1 MRHFRTLLIMYLSIW
16 TIILGLTPLSGYAML
31 VPSTDSSM
39 QRQSDLN
46 TIQTQLES
54 KVVSARLNDVGLTS
68 EEVQVRMQ
76 GLSDEQ
82 IHTLAQN
89 IEGLQM
95 GGLADWAIA
104 AIVAGAVLFILL
116 IVAAITGGGHHDS
129 GHAAGAPAQQS
140 PSTVIVK

>member
-1 MRHFRTLLIMYLSIW
+1 MRHVKTLLIVYLSVW

-31 VPSTDSSM
+31 MPSTDSSM
-39 QRQSDLN
+39 RQGDLA

-68 EEVQVRMQ
+68 EEVQARMQ

-89 IEGLQM
+89 VEGLQM
-95 GGLADWAIA
+95 GGAVDWVVWAVVGGIVFLALVVLA
-104 AIVAGAVLFILL
+104 AI
-116 IVAAITGGGHHDS
+116 GGGHHDS